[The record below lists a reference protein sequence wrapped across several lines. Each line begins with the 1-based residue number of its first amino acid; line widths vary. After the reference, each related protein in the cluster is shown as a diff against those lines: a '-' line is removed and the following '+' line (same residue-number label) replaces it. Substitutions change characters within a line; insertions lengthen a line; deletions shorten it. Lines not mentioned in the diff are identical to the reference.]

1 MLLELENA
9 IIERLSSLGILA
21 HAWSGKPEELF
32 MKPKS
37 FPAVRVVLE
46 SADFEEM
53 HFSKV
58 YGARLRLSLLVFFRS
73 LRDKGSGAYEIIEK
87 AIRAITG
94 AILAGFDLRLQ
105 GLSLMY
111 HDSGEFC
118 YHVRF
123 IGYGKYVVELDE
135 VEPLVKRI
143 TTYEDDEIISDVYSP
158 NP

>member
-9 IIERLSSLGILA
+9 IIERLTSKGIQA
-21 HAWSGKPEELF
+21 QSWSGKPDELF

-37 FPAVRVVLE
+37 FPAVRVVFE
-46 SADFEEM
+46 AADFEEM

-87 AIRAITG
+87 AIKAITG
-94 AILAGFDLRLQ
+94 QTLSGFDLRLQ

-111 HDSGEFC
+111 HESGEFC
-118 YHVRF
+118 FQVRF
-123 IGYGKYVVELDE
+123 VGYGKYVVDLDD

>member
-9 IIERLSSLGILA
+9 IIERLGSKGILT
-21 HAWSGKPEELF
+21 HGWSGKPDELF

-58 YGARLRLSLLVFFRS
+58 YGAKVRLSLLVFFRS
-73 LRDKGSGAYEIIEK
+73 LRDRGSGAYELIEK
-87 AIRAITG
+87 AIKAITG
-94 AILAGFDLRLQ
+94 VTLSGFDLRLQ

-111 HDSGEFC
+111 HESGEFC
-118 YHVRF
+118 YQVKF
-123 IGYGKYVVELDE
+123 TGYGKYVVELDE
-135 VEPLVKRI
+135 IEPLVKRI